1 MSQNLNSVTLLKI
14 PKDLAAAEHQAVAAH
29 IQASDIDG
37 ISIGYLGGAWGPEWD
52 QDTNYDLSFLEL
64 YAGISGI
71 EIHLPAVTDLSPLS
85 TIAPNLR
92 FVNLGEFKSAKVS
105 LASLAGC
112 SKVELLS
119 LNRVKKDFEV
129 VSELGSITDLYLTG
143 YGPKQ
148 IASISRLSS
157 IKNLYLGFG
166 TMADLFEIAGMTSLL
181 NLELMWI
188 KKLHDLEAIK
198 QLAALETLKLA
209 NLKQVIK
216 LPDLSGLGNFRSL
229 GIDTLNGLESLDGI
243 RRCGLEELAVP
254 MQGLV
259 ASSTTKTHWMRAVR
273 HVTKK
278 ATSKKRWPALT
289 QIHRCVLLRLHNTF
303 DEIDYVPARISINGW
318 ISKKST
324 TPLQSAS
331 ASV

>member
-243 RRCGLEELAVP
+243 RRCGLEELAVYNSKIP
-254 MQGLV
+254 PEAFAGLGDD
-259 ASSTTKTHWMRAVR
+259 
-273 HVTKK
+273 
-278 ATSKKRWPALT
+278 LT
-289 QIHRCVLLRLHNTF
+289 QLKRIVIGLGSKGNTDRAKQNFSVQQLSANLGEF
-303 DEIDYVPARISINGW
+303 DSNGSRVWKINFCAW
-318 ISKKST
+318 PIKS
-324 TPLQSAS
+324 
-331 ASV
+331 V